1 MSDPAA
7 ADIQS
12 IVDSAKRLGIELD
25 EAATAEWL
33 AAIAIQG
40 SDDVSVDV
48 SSGTFGHRVA
58 MLDFSPRDLA
68 RFREIGKIVELTGDP
83 AVSEGALALSGSAA
97 QSKIQ
102 SFPGDADFFQRFN
115 IRADTR
121 EEACALLAKFF
132 KEKVLAFTR
141 GATYQ
146 FLEVKLGSLKSGGPI
161 SWHLAD
167 IEAGVIQ
174 TEDGEVRWEDAALDP
189 GWVKADWV
197 VTDPAHGKLSN
208 ASNVIDVTWEAPNGD
223 IVSLDGYLDT
233 FFQEVYLDADQ
244 VPTFTKVVA
253 HVSDDALDSY
263 VEQLEGEVRKYL
275 TKHLNYGKAA
285 KRMYN
290 VFRLSGRHM
299 DAAFVREAVRR
310 ADHDPVPGV
319 VAHRHPRQRDPT
331 GQQHPDRRCSGAGR
345 RAHSGGRED
354 PRGCR
359 RERDRAGAAAA
370 ESHPRI
376 PGDGC
381 GTQRRSRRRAGPGR
395 QPREYLLPRETH
407 GDADDQGIHRRDA
420 GGSRRALRAGSRR
433 ASGQVD
439 PALPCCPDAAA
450 VAASVEPRRSG
461 CHVVCTA
468 AVIPSKREAATIRPC
483 CSS

>member
-7 ADIQS
+7 ADIQN

-25 EAATAEWL
+25 ESATVEWL
-33 AAIAIQG
+33 TAIASQTD
-40 SDDVSVDV
+40 DDVKMDV
-48 SSGTFGHRVA
+48 GSGTFGHRVA

-68 RFREIGKIVELTGDP
+68 RFRKIGEIVELTGDP

-132 KEKVLAFTR
+132 KAKVLAFTR

-146 FLEVKLGSLKSGGPI
+146 FLEVKLGSTKAGAPI
-161 SWHLAD
+161 SWKLAD

-174 TEDGEVRWEDAALDP
+174 TEDGERTWESAALDP

-197 VTDPAHGKLSN
+197 VTDPAHGRLSN

-233 FFQEVYLDADQ
+233 YFQEVYLDADE

-290 VFRLSGRHM
+290 VFRLSGRHL
-299 DAAFVREAVRR
+299 DAAFVRELFDEPTTILYQVWSLIVTLDNATQPGSSIPIADVRAQ
-310 ADHDPVPGV
+310 ADALILEV
-319 VAHRHPRQRDPT
+319 VKALEGDEENEIVQALQQLNRTLESQATGEERSAEVDGAQAQVVNLVNTFFRDKLTAMPTIKEYIDGMQAAPAAH
-331 GQQHPDRRCSGAGR
+331 
-345 RAHSGGRED
+345 
-354 PRGCR
+354 
-359 RERDRAGAAAA
+359 
-370 ESHPRI
+370 
-376 PGDGC
+376 
-381 GTQRRSRRRAGPGR
+381 
-395 QPREYLLPRETH
+395 
-407 GDADDQGIHRRDA
+407 
-420 GGSRRALRAGSRR
+420 
-433 ASGQVD
+433 
-439 PALPCCPDAAA
+439 
-450 VAASVEPRRSG
+450 
-461 CHVVCTA
+461 
-468 AVIPSKREAATIRPC
+468 
-483 CSS
+483 